1 MDKNQNHTLYI
12 ALTLCLLVFLFVIGA
27 FLWFFQN
34 WTIGDPTDFADFATY
49 FGNMTLPL
57 LTGASLVFLAIT
69 IRHQTN
75 SLKLQKNTEI
85 RKEIED
91 NLIYHYDYYEKLI
104 HQVLIPKPEN
114 SLSTDF
120 AHSVFGLISC
130 NDYCQG
136 NQLGNSFFDPE
147 NEISKLIFYIKNP
160 ENYFSMP
167 VISHFMEIKDE
178 HSYIIV
184 TTTELVKHLNSTWV
198 IDSYIKRASK
208 ITKNLKDINLISEE
222 FADIYEKNLAEARTE
237 ALK

>member
-91 NLIYHYDYYEKLI
+91 NLIMYPNLAI
-104 HQVLIPKPEN
+104 FLIPK
-114 SLSTDF
+114 
-120 AHSVFGLISC
+120 
-130 NDYCQG
+130 
-136 NQLGNSFFDPE
+136 
-147 NEISKLIFYIKNP
+147 
-160 ENYFSMP
+160 
-167 VISHFMEIKDE
+167 
-178 HSYIIV
+178 V
-184 TTTELVKHLNSTWV
+184 TL
-198 IDSYIKRASK
+198 
-208 ITKNLKDINLISEE
+208 
-222 FADIYEKNLAEARTE
+222 
-237 ALK
+237 